1 MKPRRLYRTPHH
13 IPRLILDR
21 ATVWTRSLGDLPR
34 DGFASTVLR
43 DGRGHRYTAHYC
55 GEGVLQV
62 QDTLCQTLASRFI
75 WARAH
80 SATIGYDGS
89 IYRTD
94 SVQWSPWRTYD
105 HPSGTRRTLPR

>member
-1 MKPRRLYRTPHH
+1 
-13 IPRLILDR
+13 
-21 ATVWTRSLGDLPR
+21 
-34 DGFASTVLR
+34 
-43 DGRGHRYTAHYC
+43 
-55 GEGVLQV
+55 V